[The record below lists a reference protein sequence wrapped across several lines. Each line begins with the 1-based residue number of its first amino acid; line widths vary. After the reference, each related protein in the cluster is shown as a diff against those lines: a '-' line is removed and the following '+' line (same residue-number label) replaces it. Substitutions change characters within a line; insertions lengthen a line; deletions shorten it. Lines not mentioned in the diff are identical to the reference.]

1 MKPSRRDAEDFLYH
15 EARLLDERKFEE
27 WLKMFTSDGVYWIPM
42 GDNSDPVSQPSIIY
56 DDASLRKQRVYQ
68 ILQQSHYAQAPPSR
82 TMHVVS
88 NIEVSESKKAEA
100 LVRCNLI
107 VFDIR
112 PGDHQ
117 DLHFGFGKQRS
128 FAGRCEYRLR
138 HEEKWLIALKK
149 VVLLN
154 RDLPIYNLSFIL

>member
-1 MKPSRRDAEDFLYH
+1 
-15 EARLLDERKFEE
+15 
-27 WLKMFTSDGVYWIPM
+27 
-42 GDNSDPVSQPSIIY
+42 
-56 DDASLRKQRVYQ
+56 
-68 ILQQSHYAQAPPSR
+68 
-82 TMHVVS
+82 MHVVS
-88 NIEVSESKKAEA
+88 NIEVPDSKDGEA

-107 VFDIR
+107 VFEMR

-128 FAGRCEYRLR
+128 FAGHCEYRLR
-138 HEEKWLIALKK
+138 REEKWRIALKK